1 MLRYRCVV
9 CLVCCV
15 QTPYPYKPYPSVH
28 APWYGYLFW
37 VMASAGG
44 YSRNADTQFTAAW
57 IEKKAPPSPPAPAPS
72 SSNTSDNSSSS
83 GSTAPANVV
92 TEKGSGQN
100 NTSSSSS
107 GSSNQTSSS
116 SNDNKRFASPDALRA
131 YWRQQLAA
139 GQHSTQA
146 GEQQQ
151 QQGRKLLQST
161 GACDANIK
169 VGKQAVV

>member
-9 CLVCCV
+9 CRVYCV

-57 IEKKAPPSPPAPAPS
+57 IEKKAPPPPPAPAPS
-72 SSNTSDNSSSS
+72 SSNTSGSSSSS

-100 NTSSSSS
+100 KTSSSSS

-131 YWRQQLAA
+131 YWRQQQAA
-139 GQHSTQA
+139 VQHRTQA

-161 GACDANIK
+161 GDCDANIK